1 MSRVYPPLVDVL
13 IRQAALLSSYVRS
26 AHTSSVVLLAA
37 ALLLPFAQGGQLL
50 SSVARSARATT
61 SMTTTAAAAVD
72 RPHTVLQ
79 ASPEGQR
86 PTIKSPTARAF
97 AASAIGLPVRLGAL
111 EARPDRVSGTP
122 VPEMTSPVLER
133 RDLERGPPFFL

>member
-1 MSRVYPPLVDVL
+1 MFPPLVDVL
-13 IRQAALLSSYVRS
+13 IRQAALLTSYVRS

-50 SSVARSARATT
+50 SSVARSARATP
-61 SMTTTAAAAVD
+61 SMTSTAE
-72 RPHTVLQ
+72 RPHTVLE
-79 ASPEGQR
+79 ASREGQR
-86 PTIKSPTARAF
+86 PTIKSPAARVF
-97 AASAIGLPVRLGAL
+97 AASALGLPVRLGSL
-111 EARPDRVSGTP
+111 ETRPEGVSRTP

>member
-1 MSRVYPPLVDVL
+1 MDVL

-37 ALLLPFAQGGQLL
+37 ALLLPFAQGGHLL

-61 SMTTTAAAAVD
+61 MTTATAA
-72 RPHTVLQ
+72 RPDTVLE
-79 ASPEGQR
+79 ASREGQR
-86 PTIKSPTARAF
+86 PTIKSPTARTF
-97 AASAIGLPVRLGAL
+97 AASALGLPVRLGSL
-111 EARPDRVSGTP
+111 EARPERVPGTL

>member
-1 MSRVYPPLVDVL
+1 VFPTLVDVL
-13 IRQAALLSSYVRS
+13 IRQAALLGSYARS
-26 AHTSSVVLLAA
+26 AHASSVVLLAA

-61 SMTTTAAAAVD
+61 TLTATAE
-72 RPHTVLQ
+72 RPHTVLE
-79 ASPEGQR
+79 ASREGQR
-86 PTIKSPTARAF
+86 PAIKTPAARAF
-97 AASAIGLPVRLGAL
+97 AATALGLPVRLGAL
-111 EARPDRVSGTP
+111 EARPDRVPGAQ